1 MQLSNAFTIGRPPAE
16 VFEAF
21 LDVERI
27 ASCMPGSKLLGQS
40 DENTYD
46 GEVSVK
52 VGPLSVAYSG
62 TISML
67 EIDRE
72 QMSLTMRAKGR
83 EKRGA
88 GNADAYV
95 VAHLREQ
102 DGGTHVQIDTE
113 LNIRGKVAQFGRGA
127 IADVTDGIMQ
137 TFAQNVEQ
145 LLSGA
150 GAPQAATSP
159 TPAGQPAGSPAGSPT
174 ESAAGPSQ
182 GAVGPTGPA
191 AETASSDLDAWSLII
206 RPMLGRYARDVV
218 TVGASAL
225 AAYIGARA
233 GARAGAR
240 SRRHARCCN

>member
-1 MQLSNAFTIGRPPAE
+1 MQLSNSFTIGRPPAE

-72 QMSLTMRAKGR
+72 QMTLTMRAKGR

-95 VAHLREQ
+95 VAQLRAQ

-150 GAPQAATSP
+150 SAPPPAAPSTVGAP
-159 TPAGQPAGSPAGSPT
+159 AGGSIGEGAGGPRAGETRTIGPDADT
-174 ESAAGPSQ
+174 AG
-182 GAVGPTGPA
+182 G
-191 AETASSDLDAWSLII
+191 DLDAWSLII
-206 RPMLGRYARDVV
+206 RPMLGRYARDIV
-218 TVGASAL
+218 TVAASAL
-225 AAYIGARA
+225 AAYVGARA
-233 GARAGAR
+233 GARP
-240 SRRHARCCN
+240 RRHARCCNKTRCCE

>member
-16 VFEAF
+16 VFDAF

-67 EIDRE
+67 EIGRE

-150 GAPQAATSP
+150 GTPQAATAP
-159 TPAGQPAGSPAGSPT
+159 APAGQPAGSPA
-174 ESAAGPSQ
+174 ESAAGPRQ
-182 GAVGPTGPA
+182 GAGGPTGPA
-191 AETASSDLDAWSLII
+191 TETASRGLDATNLIL
-206 RPMLGRYARDVV
+206 PPLLGRYARDVV
-218 TVGASAL
+218 TVGAAAL

-240 SRRHARCCN
+240 SRRRPRCSN